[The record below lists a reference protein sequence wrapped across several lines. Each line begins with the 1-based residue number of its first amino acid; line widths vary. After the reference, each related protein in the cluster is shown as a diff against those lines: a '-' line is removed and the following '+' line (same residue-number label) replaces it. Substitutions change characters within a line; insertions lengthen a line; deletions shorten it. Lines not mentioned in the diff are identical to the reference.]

1 MKIRFM
7 GYVLILSVALKLAGV
22 THWSWG
28 ITLIP
33 LWIGLSGAAIDE
45 FVRGTE
51 GLAVPKLTEAEQALL
66 DLADGSFYYWQ
77 EIQQHTGFDE
87 EHCKEILA
95 VINKIKKL
103 ADS

>member
-1 MKIRFM
+1 M
-7 GYVLILSVALKLAGV
+7 
-22 THWSWG
+22 
-28 ITLIP
+28 
-33 LWIGLSGAAIDE
+33 
-45 FVRGTE
+45 
-51 GLAVPKLTEAEQALL
+51 PKLTEAEQALL

>member
-45 FVRGTE
+45 FVRVLRG
-51 GLAVPKLTEAEQALL
+51 
-66 DLADGSFYYWQ
+66 
-77 EIQQHTGFDE
+77 
-87 EHCKEILA
+87 
-95 VINKIKKL
+95 
-103 ADS
+103 